1 MKTELFAIAI
11 MCLAGC
17 GNKFESTVP
26 STGASDVVNVEP
38 ATLQTPAERRLIK
51 EGSVEFETKDWRK
64 TKRQIEAICD
74 SLGAYTAD
82 ATLSNTSDRIS
93 YHQVIR
99 VASTEFDPLME
110 RIEGLT
116 DIVENISIRVDD
128 VTKDYIDLEV
138 RIKNKKEMENR
149 YRQFLTHAKTVE
161 EMLNIERYITDVRT
175 DIERMEAGLKGMQDR
190 IALSTLE
197 VTFYEMNISDYG
209 FYSRLMNSL
218 SNGWQNVQI
227 VIVALAN
234 IWPLLVMV
242 PIVIWLLRKFPKSVN
257 RLPADQVKA

>member
-1 MKTELFAIAI
+1 MKTKLFAIALVY
-11 MCLAGC
+11 LAAC
-17 GNKFESTVP
+17 DNSFESAVP
-26 STGASDVVNVEP
+26 STAGSDVMNVEP
-38 ATLQTPAERRLIK
+38 AALLTPVERRLIK
-51 EGSVEFETKDWRK
+51 EGSVEFETKDWKK
-64 TKRQIEAICD
+64 TKRQIDTICD
-74 SLGAYTAD
+74 SLGAYSAD
-82 ATLSNTSDRIS
+82 AALSNTSDRIS

-110 RIEGLT
+110 KIEGLT
-116 DIVENISIRVDD
+116 DIVENISIKVDD
-128 VTKDYIDLEV
+128 VTKQYIDLEV

-161 EMLNIERYITDVRT
+161 EMLKIEGYITDVRT
-175 DIERMEAGLKGMQDR
+175 EIERMEAGLKGMQDR

-197 VTFYEMNISDYG
+197 VTFYEIIISDYG

-234 IWPLLVMV
+234 IWPLLVMI
-242 PIVIWLLRKFPKSVN
+242 PIVIWLLKRSHSVVI
-257 RLPADQVKA
+257 R

>member
-1 MKTELFAIAI
+1 
-11 MCLAGC
+11 MCLAAC
-17 GNKFESTVP
+17 DNRFESTVP
-26 STGASDVVNVEP
+26 STEGSEVVNVEP
-38 ATLQTPAERRLIK
+38 AALQTPASRKLIK
-51 EGSVEFETKDWRK
+51 EGSIEFETKDWK
-64 TKRQIEAICD
+64 STKRQIDTICD

-110 RIEGLT
+110 KIEGLT
-116 DIVENISIRVDD
+116 DIVENISIKVDD
-128 VTKDYIDLEV
+128 VTKEYIDLEV

-149 YRQFLTHAKTVE
+149 YRQLLTHAKTVE

-190 IALSTLE
+190 ITLSTLE
-197 VTFYEMNISDYG
+197 VTFYEMIIIDYS
-209 FYSRLMNSL
+209 FHSRLMNSL

-227 VIVALAN
+227 LIVALAN
-234 IWPLLVMV
+234 IWPLLVMT
-242 PIVIWLLRKFPKSVN
+242 PIVIWLIRKFPRTVN
-257 RLPADQVKA
+257 RLPAGQVKG

>member
-1 MKTELFAIAI
+1 MKTKLFAIAI

-17 GNKFESTVP
+17 GNKFESAVP
-26 STGASDVVNVEP
+26 STRGSDAVNVGP
-38 ATLQTPAERRLIK
+38 AALQTPIVRRLIK
-51 EGSVEFETKDWRK
+51 EGSVEFETKDWKK
-64 TKRQIEAICD
+64 TKRLIDTICD

-110 RIEGLT
+110 KIEGLT
-116 DIVENISIRVDD
+116 EIVENISIKVDD
-128 VTKDYIDLEV
+128 VTKEYIDLEV

-175 DIERMEAGLKGMQDR
+175 DIERMEAGMKGMQDR

-197 VTFYEMNISDYG
+197 VTFYERIIIDYS

-234 IWPLLVMV
+234 IWPLLVIIPM
-242 PIVIWLLRKFPKSVN
+242 VIWSLRKLPRSVN
-257 RLPADQVKA
+257 RQPAGPVKG